1 MSDTLK
7 KETQKESVKPA
18 LPEKMKYLDE
28 STRKKYFSSLSFS
41 ESDYDPSVFIE
52 ALRDDKGNLQL
63 YVPARKRMAWFKTDY
78 PEGMVMLDPPQYCG
92 RRVTV
97 TARVY
102 KTREDYKNNLPSAV
116 NMATRVLADNDDYLV
131 DVCVTRAQS
140 RALRDMGYDI
150 PRDAHIIEG
159 WTPIKD
165 VSKHTTEEA
174 LDAMESSIV
183 IENYMSDLEP
193 TVPTT
198 TPAAKGTQPASAAPV
213 STPAPQPAQTV
224 APVAQANP
232 DTAVESAKMDT
243 PALGSGEQTKATEEK
258 ESTVTAES
266 QSEPQP
272 EVASKPAETEVA
284 GKEVDIL
291 LQRAESVFPAID
303 AAEAYTSRLLSGKPV
318 GEQTEMRI
326 KYYARKAM
334 NGTCRDE
341 KLGLAMYMV
350 AKNRS
355 IEL

>member
-140 RALRDMGYDI
+140 RALRDI
-150 PRDAHIIEG
+150 
-159 WTPIKD
+159 
-165 VSKHTTEEA
+165 
-174 LDAMESSIV
+174 
-183 IENYMSDLEP
+183 
-193 TVPTT
+193 
-198 TPAAKGTQPASAAPV
+198 
-213 STPAPQPAQTV
+213 
-224 APVAQANP
+224 
-232 DTAVESAKMDT
+232 
-243 PALGSGEQTKATEEK
+243 
-258 ESTVTAES
+258 AE
-266 QSEPQP
+266 
-272 EVASKPAETEVA
+272 
-284 GKEVDIL
+284 
-291 LQRAESVFPAID
+291 LQRKEDDYRRVGIHHCLWNR
-303 AAEAYTSRLLSGKPV
+303 RLGRH
-318 GEQTEMRI
+318 TERG
-326 KYYARKAM
+326 A
-334 NGTCRDE
+334 G
-341 KLGLAMYMV
+341 
-350 AKNRS
+350 
-355 IEL
+355 